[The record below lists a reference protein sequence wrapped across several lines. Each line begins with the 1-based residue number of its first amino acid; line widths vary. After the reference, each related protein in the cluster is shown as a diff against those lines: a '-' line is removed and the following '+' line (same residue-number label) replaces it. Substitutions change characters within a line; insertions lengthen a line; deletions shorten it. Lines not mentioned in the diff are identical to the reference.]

1 MPRESSAF
9 PAREPSKK
17 ASVRNKRRR
26 KQTNRIFLSCVLM
39 FIEKLRN
46 VVFAT
51 IFEKTGKYAYSRLL
65 EKRVIQ
71 LMQKMNG
78 KSEVTYEKS
87 GIIF

>member
-26 KQTNRIFLSCVLM
+26 KQTNS
-39 FIEKLRN
+39 
-46 VVFAT
+46 VFAT